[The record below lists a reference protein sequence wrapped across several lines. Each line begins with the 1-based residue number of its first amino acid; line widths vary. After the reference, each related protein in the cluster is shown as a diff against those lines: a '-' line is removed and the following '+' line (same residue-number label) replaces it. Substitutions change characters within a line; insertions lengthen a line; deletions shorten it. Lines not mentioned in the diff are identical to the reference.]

1 MHLLAALVLAALPSV
16 VTMEDALRIFRER
29 GFDLLIA
36 EAQIAAAQG
45 DVAAARAI
53 PNPQLSGSLGR
64 SFGYDASACAGCSA
78 TAWAVGLT
86 DPAAISDLLT
96 GKRGLRADVARAAL
110 AAVRHSRDDA
120 LRTLGLQVRQ
130 AMLDAALQQAQRDL
144 ARELAESTER
154 TRALDERRMRAGA
167 ISEAELA
174 RAEVAA
180 LEAQQ
185 GVDLAEQA
193 LRAAL
198 LQVSFLLG
206 SRDPDAEFALDP
218 ELLERPLPAELPT
231 LDRLADEA
239 LGRRPDLRSAA
250 AQEERARA
258 ATGLARRQA
267 LPDVALSA
275 QYQQQGSGQNALQPP
290 TVTFGVQ
297 LPLPLF
303 YRQQGEIARGEAEVR
318 AQRAAAEK
326 LRAQALVD
334 VKLAWAA
341 VDTNRRL
348 VERMRARLLE
358 RSRRTRDLVQ
368 VQYEKGAASLLE
380 LLDAQRVWAQTR
392 AEYLK
397 DLHDFW
403 LALFQLDAAVGR
415 T

>member
-36 EAQIAAAQG
+36 EAEIAAAQG